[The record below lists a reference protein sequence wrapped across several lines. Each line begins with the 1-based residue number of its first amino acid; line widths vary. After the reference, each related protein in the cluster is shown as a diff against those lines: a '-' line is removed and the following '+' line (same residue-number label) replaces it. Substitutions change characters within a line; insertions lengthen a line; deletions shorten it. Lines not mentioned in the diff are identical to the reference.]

1 MKVLLLHAFPL
12 DKGMWEPQR
21 ATLAGHEVIA
31 PRLYG
36 RGRTIDEWAGSL
48 AGEIKGDLVVVGAS
62 MGGYCALA
70 LARHAPERVR
80 GLLLVGSRPDAD
92 SDERRAGRED
102 TIELIHNEGVEGLW
116 RMMLPKLFH
125 DQSVADEQ
133 LVYRDA
139 EALVTAL
146 AAVRDRE
153 DSTDVVRSFSGPVQ
167 FVIGE
172 FDPYVSAAEVSEF
185 DVRELKG
192 VGLSCRP
199 SSTWRGSRTSSAR
212 TTSSSATSV
221 ARTRMRGDTFP
232 VRDRSFWARRRR

>member
-12 DKGMWEPQR
+12 DKAMWDSQR
-21 ATLAGHEVIA
+21 AALAEHEVIA

-36 RGRTIDEWAGSL
+36 RGRTMDEWAGSVAAETDGEL
-48 AGEIKGDLVVVGAS
+48 AVVGAS

-70 LARHAPERVR
+70 LARRVPERVR

-92 SDERRAGRED
+92 SAERRAGRQD
-102 TIELIHNEGVEGLW
+102 TIDLIHDEGLDGLW

-125 DQSVADEQ
+125 DQSVANEQ

-146 AAVRDRE
+146 EAVRDRD

-172 FDPYVSAAEVSEF
+172 LDPYVSAEAVSEF
-185 DVRELKG
+185 DVRELPG
-192 VGLSCRP
+192 VGHLVNLERP
-199 SSTWRGSRTSSAR
+199 DEFNEILLEF
-212 TTSSSATSV
+212 V
-221 ARTRMRGDTFP
+221 AR
-232 VRDRSFWARRRR
+232 A

>member
-1 MKVLLLHAFPL
+1 VKVLLLHAFPL

-21 ATLAGHEVIA
+21 PALAGHEVIA

-36 RGRTIDEWAGSL
+36 RGRTMDEWADSL
-48 AGEIKGDLVVVGAS
+48 AGETKGELAVVGAS

-70 LARHAPERVR
+70 LARRAPERVR

-92 SDERRAGRED
+92 SDERRAGREE
-102 TIELIHNEGVEGLW
+102 TISLIRNEGVEGLW

-125 DQSVADEQ
+125 DESVADEH

-146 AAVRDRE
+146 VAVRDRE
-153 DSTDVVRSFSGPVQ
+153 DSTGVVRSFSRPVR

-172 FDPYVSAAEVSEF
+172 FDPYVSAAEVSDF
-185 DVRELKG
+185 DVRE
-192 VGLSCRP
+192 
-199 SSTWRGSRTSSAR
+199 
-212 TTSSSATSV
+212 
-221 ARTRMRGDTFP
+221 MRGAGHLVNLERPDEFNEILREF
-232 VRDRSFWARRRR
+232 VDSV